1 MAESQITEHHA
12 PGGAPYATRLARNR
26 LGLWLF
32 VFSDAFVFVGLFIA
46 RLVLLGEHRP
56 ELLQGLG
63 LGVTAMLLVSSFF
76 MNRAEVEMAHGN
88 RPAFLRNI
96 MVTLVLGAIFLV
108 GVVGVE
114 WQLAPFGPADGAQGA
129 VFYSMTGF
137 HAFHVF
143 TGLVL
148 LFIVWNNGRRGL
160 YTKEEHWGVE
170 AAAIYWHFVDVV
182 WMFFYVGLYLMGTAI

>member
-1 MAESQITEHHA
+1 MSTVES
-12 PGGAPYATRLARNR
+12 YATKLARNR

-32 VFSDAFVFVGLFIA
+32 VVSDAFVFVGLFVA
-46 RLVLLGEHRP
+46 RMVLLGAHRP
-56 ELLQGLG
+56 ELLQSLG
-63 LGVTAMLLVSSFF
+63 LVVTIMLLVSSFF

-96 MVTLVLGAIFLV
+96 FITMALGVLFLL

-114 WQLAPFGPADGAQGA
+114 WQLAPFGPADGAEGA

-143 TGLVL
+143 TGVVF
-148 LFIVWNNGRRGL
+148 LFIVWNNGRRGH
-160 YTKEEHWGVE
+160 YSAEQHWGVE

-182 WMFFYVGLYLMGTAI
+182 WMFFYVGLYLLGTPL

>member
-1 MAESQITEHHA
+1 MTEQHA
-12 PGGAPYATRLARNR
+12 PAGASYATRLARNR

-46 RLVLLGEHRP
+46 RMVLLGPNRP

-96 MVTLVLGAIFLV
+96 MVTLVLGTIFLV

-114 WQLAPFGPADGAQGA
+114 WQLAPFGPSDGAEGA

-143 TGLVL
+143 TGLIL
-148 LFIVWNNGRRGL
+148 LFVVWNNGRRGL
-160 YTKEEHWGVE
+160 YTAEQHWGVE
-170 AAAIYWHFVDVV
+170 AAAIYWHFIDIV
-182 WMFFYVGLYLMGTAI
+182 WMFFYVGLYLMGSPA